1 MSNAYNDWKKD
12 MESYTKFFKRGD
24 KAFKGVCYNND
35 YCIDGMNYEFCDLLV
50 KDVVIHEQFRDS
62 SGLQLLF
69 TNEKGE
75 LIFGKR
81 NNPNDPSKR
90 SPHPMLMKVIIVQ
103 AGSSVRNPDG
113 TYDDDYEQTLYVF
126 HNDWLMS
133 DGKKLFVVDEHYIK
147 EWTEITE
154 QEFVKINKGD

>member
-24 KAFKGVCYNND
+24 KAFKGICYNND
-35 YCIDGMNYEFCDLLV
+35 YCTDGMNYEFCDLLV
-50 KDVVIHEQFRDS
+50 KDAVIHEQFRDS
-62 SGLQLLF
+62 SGVQLLF
-69 TNEKGE
+69 TNENGE
-75 LIFGKR
+75 LCSMEQMID
-81 NNPNDPSKR
+81 N
-90 SPHPMLMKVIIVQ
+90 MKVIIVQ
-103 AGSSVRNPDG
+103 VGTSSRNPDG

>member
-24 KAFKGVCYNND
+24 KVFKGICYNND
-35 YCIDGMNYEFCDLLV
+35 YCTDGMNYEFCDLLV
-50 KDVVIHEQFRDS
+50 KDVIIHEQFRDS
-62 SGLQLLF
+62 SGVQLLF
-69 TNEKGE
+69 TNENGE
-75 LIFGKR
+75 LCSMEQMID
-81 NNPNDPSKR
+81 N
-90 SPHPMLMKVIIVQ
+90 MKVIIVQ
-103 AGSSVRNPDG
+103 AGTSSRNPDG
-113 TYDDDYEQTLYVF
+113 TYDEHYEQTLYVF

>member
-24 KAFKGVCYNND
+24 KAFKGICYNND
-35 YCIDGMNYEFCDLLV
+35 YCTDGMNYEFCDLLV
-50 KDVVIHEQFRDS
+50 KDVVIHEQFRNS
-62 SGLQLLF
+62 SGVQLLL
-69 TNEKGE
+69 TNENGE
-75 LIFGKR
+75 LISMEQMID
-81 NNPNDPSKR
+81 N
-90 SPHPMLMKVIIVQ
+90 MKVIIVQ

-154 QEFVKINKGD
+154 QEYVKINKGD

>member
-24 KAFKGVCYNND
+24 KAFKGICYKDD
-35 YCIDGMNYEFCDLLV
+35 YCTDGMNYEFCDLLLE
-50 KDVVIHEQFRDS
+50 DVVVHKQFQN
-62 SGLQLLF
+62 SGNAQLLIA
-69 TNEKGE
+69 NEKGE
-75 LIFGKR
+75 LISMEQMVD
-81 NNPNDPSKR
+81 N
-90 SPHPMLMKVIIVQ
+90 MKVIIVQ
-103 AGSSVRNPDG
+103 VGTSSRNPDG
-113 TYDDDYEQTLYVF
+113 TYDEHYEKTLYVF

-133 DGKKLFVVDEHYIK
+133 DGKDLFVVDEHYIK

>member
-24 KAFKGVCYNND
+24 KAFKGICYNND
-35 YCIDGMNYEFCDLLV
+35 YCTDGMNYEFCDLLV
-50 KDVVIHEQFRDS
+50 KDVIIHEQFRNP
-62 SGLQLLF
+62 GNVQLLLK
-69 TNEKGE
+69 NEKGE
-75 LIFGKR
+75 FISMEQMMD
-81 NNPNDPSKR
+81 N
-90 SPHPMLMKVIIVQ
+90 MKVIIVQ

-154 QEFVKINKGD
+154 QEYVKINKGD